1 MNIHSADPEGAPR
14 VLSQQIVN
22 QIMEVLIRDG
32 RVQIDNFGVFELRI
46 HKARKG
52 RNPRTGER
60 ITIPKQL
67 RIAFRSSRVLQAR
80 LREELARM
88 EKASAEESSET
99 TGSEVSKKDWWP
111 FW

>member
-1 MNIHSADPEGAPR
+1 MTIHPAGPEGSPP
-14 VLSQQIVN
+14 VLSQQLVNKIV
-22 QIMEVLIRDG
+22 EVLIRDG
-32 RVQIDNFGVFELRI
+32 RFEIDNFGVFELRI

-60 ITIPKQL
+60 ITIPKKL

-80 LREELARM
+80 LSEELARM
-88 EKASAEESSET
+88 EKASAKEGHET
-99 TGSEVSKKDWWP
+99 TGSEMPKKDWWP